1 MLQVRK
7 NEISLR
13 KCTAGPAQLR
23 TQRGHWS
30 PGSMRDLITTT
41 VNLNRKLGY
50 LISQKKIII
59 FYRHISSKAFFHFPS
74 VRMRMNVFRGEAIAD
89 HKVEE

>member
-13 KCTAGPAQLR
+13 KCSGSFAHLR
-23 TQRGHWS
+23 NFEETLVTREW
-30 PGSMRDLITTT
+30 RNLITT

-50 LISQKKIII
+50 
-59 FYRHISSKAFFHFPS
+59 FFFFS
-74 VRMRMNVFRGEAIAD
+74 
-89 HKVEE
+89 